1 MQVFQDLH
9 GQYKTI
15 AICSKMHKSY
25 EGLRA
30 VLRGWGESQ
39 EKRA

>member
-1 MQVFQDLH
+1 MQFLQDLH

-15 AICSKMHKSY
+15 AICSKMHISHK
-25 EGLRA
+25 GLRA